1 MSLGIKRKKTAVA
14 EPKIHFSWK
23 EAKRQKS
30 LLIWSGIIV
39 IYGII
44 FYYLPLGGWLMA
56 FQNYRPIDG
65 LFHSE
70 FVGLQKFQQLFSDA
84 TFLRVIR
91 NTLAMGVINLVVTFV
106 TAIAFA
112 ILLNEVRNTIGKK
125 TVQTISYL
133 PHFLSWI
140 ILSGVLID
148 ILSPSTGIVNK
159 LIMAFGGQPAFFLGD
174 NRFFQ
179 GTMIVTDIWKEFG
192 FNTIV
197 YLAAITSIDPSL
209 YESAVMDGA
218 NRLQQIIH
226 ITLPGML
233 PIIMLMLL
241 LNIGSVMNANFDQ
254 IFNLYSPTV
263 YKTGDVLDTLVY
275 RIGLVNA
282 NYSLSTAIGIF
293 KSMVSMLLVGTSY
306 YSAYKFAGYR
316 IF

>member
-1 MSLGIKRKKTAVA
+1 MKEQKNIIITKRRPAQRLKQSM
-14 EPKIHFSWK
+14 PYYLM
-23 EAKRQKS
+23 
-30 LLIWSGIIV
+30 LLPGMV
-39 IYGII
+39 LLFI
-44 FYYLPLGGWLMA
+44 FNYLPLYGWKIA
-56 FQNYRPIDG
+56 FQKFIPAKG
-65 LFHSE
+65 LFGDQKW
-70 FVGLQKFQQLFSDA
+70 VGLYWFQYISKYPDFIRAL
-84 TFLRVIR
+84 R
-91 NTLAMGVINLVVTFV
+91 NTLMISLGKLALGIL
-106 TAIAFA
+106 IA
-112 ILLNEVRNTIGKK
+112 ILFSILINEIRNSRLKRTL
-125 TVQTISYL
+125 QTIVYL

>member
-1 MSLGIKRKKTAVA
+1 MKEQKNIIITKRRPAQRLKQSM
-14 EPKIHFSWK
+14 PYYLM
-23 EAKRQKS
+23 
-30 LLIWSGIIV
+30 LLPGMV
-39 IYGII
+39 LLFI
-44 FYYLPLGGWLMA
+44 FNYLPLYGWKIA
-56 FQNYRPIDG
+56 FQKFIPAKG
-65 LFHSE
+65 LFGDQKW
-70 FVGLQKFQQLFSDA
+70 VGLYWFQYISKYPDFIRAL
-84 TFLRVIR
+84 R
-91 NTLAMGVINLVVTFV
+91 NTLMISLGKLALGIL
-106 TAIAFA
+106 IA
-112 ILLNEVRNTIGKK
+112 ILFSILINEIRNSRLKR
-125 TVQTISYL
+125 TVQTIVYL

-159 LIMAFGGQPAFFLGD
+159 LIMAFGGQPAFFLGN

>member
-1 MSLGIKRKKTAVA
+1 MKEQKNIIITKRRPAQRLKQSM
-14 EPKIHFSWK
+14 PYYLM
-23 EAKRQKS
+23 
-30 LLIWSGIIV
+30 LLPGMV
-39 IYGII
+39 LLFI
-44 FYYLPLGGWLMA
+44 FNYLPLYGWKIA
-56 FQNYRPIDG
+56 FQKFIPAKG
-65 LFHSE
+65 LFGDQKW
-70 FVGLQKFQQLFSDA
+70 VGLYWFQYISKYPDFIRAL
-84 TFLRVIR
+84 R
-91 NTLAMGVINLVVTFV
+91 NTLMISLGKLALGIL
-106 TAIAFA
+106 IA
-112 ILLNEVRNTIGKK
+112 ILFSILINEIRNSRLKR
-125 TVQTISYL
+125 TVQTIVYL

-293 KSMVSMLLVGTSY
+293 KSMVSMLLVGPSY

>member
-1 MSLGIKRKKTAVA
+1 MKEQKNIIITKRRPAQRLKQSM
-14 EPKIHFSWK
+14 PYYLM
-23 EAKRQKS
+23 
-30 LLIWSGIIV
+30 LLPGMV
-39 IYGII
+39 LLFI
-44 FYYLPLGGWLMA
+44 FNYLPLYGWKIA
-56 FQNYRPIDG
+56 FQKFIPAKG
-65 LFHSE
+65 LFGDQKW
-70 FVGLQKFQQLFSDA
+70 VGLYWFQYISKYPDFIRAL
-84 TFLRVIR
+84 R
-91 NTLAMGVINLVVTFV
+91 NTLMISLGKLALGIL
-106 TAIAFA
+106 IA
-112 ILLNEVRNTIGKK
+112 ILFSILINEIRNSRLKR
-125 TVQTISYL
+125 TVQTIVYL

-233 PIIMLMLL
+233 PIIML
-241 LNIGSVMNANFDQ
+241 GSVMNANFDQ

>member
-1 MSLGIKRKKTAVA
+1 MKEQKNIIITKRRPAQRLKQSM
-14 EPKIHFSWK
+14 PYYLM
-23 EAKRQKS
+23 
-30 LLIWSGIIV
+30 LLPGMV
-39 IYGII
+39 LLFI
-44 FYYLPLGGWLMA
+44 FNYLPLYGWKIA
-56 FQNYRPIDG
+56 FQKFIPAKG
-65 LFHSE
+65 LFGDQKW
-70 FVGLQKFQQLFSDA
+70 VGLYWFQYISKYPDFIRAL
-84 TFLRVIR
+84 R
-91 NTLAMGVINLVVTFV
+91 NTLMISLGKLALGIL
-106 TAIAFA
+106 IA
-112 ILLNEVRNTIGKK
+112 ILFSILINEIRNSRLKR
-125 TVQTISYL
+125 TVQTIEYL

>member
-1 MSLGIKRKKTAVA
+1 MKEQKNIIITKRRPAQRLKQSV
-14 EPKIHFSWK
+14 PYYLM
-23 EAKRQKS
+23 
-30 LLIWSGIIV
+30 LLPGMV
-39 IYGII
+39 LLFI
-44 FYYLPLGGWLMA
+44 FNYLPLYGWKIA
-56 FQNYRPIDG
+56 FQKFIPAKG
-65 LFHSE
+65 LFGDQKW
-70 FVGLQKFQQLFSDA
+70 VGLYWFQYISKYPDFIRAL
-84 TFLRVIR
+84 R
-91 NTLAMGVINLVVTFV
+91 NTLMISLGKLALGIL
-106 TAIAFA
+106 IA
-112 ILLNEVRNTIGKK
+112 ILFSILINEIRNARLKR
-125 TVQTISYL
+125 TVQTIVYL

>member
-1 MSLGIKRKKTAVA
+1 MKEQKNIIITKRRPAQRLKQSMPYYLMLMPGMV
-14 EPKIHFSWK
+14 
-23 EAKRQKS
+23 
-30 LLIWSGIIV
+30 LLF
-39 IYGII
+39 I
-44 FYYLPLGGWLMA
+44 FNYLPLYGWKIA
-56 FQNYRPIDG
+56 FQKFIPAKG
-65 LFHSE
+65 LFGDQKW
-70 FVGLQKFQQLFSDA
+70 VGLYWFQYISKYPDFIRAL
-84 TFLRVIR
+84 R
-91 NTLAMGVINLVVTFV
+91 NTLMISLGKLALGIL
-106 TAIAFA
+106 IA
-112 ILLNEVRNTIGKK
+112 ILFSILINEIRNARLKR
-125 TVQTISYL
+125 TVQTIVYL

>member
-1 MSLGIKRKKTAVA
+1 MREQKNIIITKRRPAQRLKQSM
-14 EPKIHFSWK
+14 PYYLM
-23 EAKRQKS
+23 
-30 LLIWSGIIV
+30 LLPGMV
-39 IYGII
+39 LLFI
-44 FYYLPLGGWLMA
+44 FNYLPLYGWKIA
-56 FQNYRPIDG
+56 FQKFIPAKG
-65 LFHSE
+65 LFGDQKW
-70 FVGLQKFQQLFSDA
+70 VGLYWFQYISKYPDFIRAL
-84 TFLRVIR
+84 R
-91 NTLAMGVINLVVTFV
+91 NTLMISLGKLALGIL
-106 TAIAFA
+106 IA
-112 ILLNEVRNTIGKK
+112 ILFSILINEIRNSRLKR
-125 TVQTISYL
+125 TVQTIVYL

>member
-1 MSLGIKRKKTAVA
+1 MKEQKNIIITKRRPAQRLKQSM
-14 EPKIHFSWK
+14 PYYLM
-23 EAKRQKS
+23 
-30 LLIWSGIIV
+30 LLPGMV
-39 IYGII
+39 LLFI
-44 FYYLPLGGWLMA
+44 FNYLPLYGWKIA
-56 FQNYRPIDG
+56 FQKFIPAKG
-65 LFHSE
+65 LFGDQKW
-70 FVGLQKFQQLFSDA
+70 VGLYWFQYISKYPDFIRAL
-84 TFLRVIR
+84 R
-91 NTLAMGVINLVVTFV
+91 NTLMISLGKLALGIL
-106 TAIAFA
+106 IA
-112 ILLNEVRNTIGKK
+112 ILFSILINEIRNSRLKR
-125 TVQTISYL
+125 TVQTIVYL

-218 NRLQQIIH
+218 NLLQQIIH

>member
-1 MSLGIKRKKTAVA
+1 MKEQKNIIITKRRPAQRLKQSM
-14 EPKIHFSWK
+14 PYYLM
-23 EAKRQKS
+23 
-30 LLIWSGIIV
+30 LLPGMV
-39 IYGII
+39 LLFI
-44 FYYLPLGGWLMA
+44 FNYLPLYGWKIA
-56 FQNYRPIDG
+56 FQKFIPAKG
-65 LFHSE
+65 LFGDQKW
-70 FVGLQKFQQLFSDA
+70 VGLYWFQYISKYPDFIRAL
-84 TFLRVIR
+84 R
-91 NTLAMGVINLVVTFV
+91 NTLMISLGKLALGIL
-106 TAIAFA
+106 IA
-112 ILLNEVRNTIGKK
+112 ILFSILINEIRNSRLKR
-125 TVQTISYL
+125 TVQTIVYL

-241 LNIGSVMNANFDQ
+241 LNIGSGMNANIDQ

>member
-1 MSLGIKRKKTAVA
+1 MKEQKNIIITKRRPAQRLKQSA
-14 EPKIHFSWK
+14 PFYLM
-23 EAKRQKS
+23 
-30 LLIWSGIIV
+30 LLPGMV
-39 IYGII
+39 LLFI
-44 FYYLPLGGWLMA
+44 FNYLPLYGWKIA
-56 FQNYRPIDG
+56 FQKFIPAKG
-65 LFHSE
+65 LFGDQKW
-70 FVGLQKFQQLFSDA
+70 VGLYWFQYISKYPDFIRAL
-84 TFLRVIR
+84 R
-91 NTLAMGVINLVVTFV
+91 NTLMISLGKLALGIL
-106 TAIAFA
+106 IA
-112 ILLNEVRNTIGKK
+112 ILFSILINEIRNSRLKR
-125 TVQTISYL
+125 TVQTIVYL

>member
-1 MSLGIKRKKTAVA
+1 MKRRPAQRLKQSA
-14 EPKIHFSWK
+14 PFYLM
-23 EAKRQKS
+23 
-30 LLIWSGIIV
+30 LLPGMV
-39 IYGII
+39 LLFI
-44 FYYLPLGGWLMA
+44 FNYLPLYGWKIA
-56 FQNYRPIDG
+56 FQKFIPAKG
-65 LFHSE
+65 LFGDQKW
-70 FVGLQKFQQLFSDA
+70 VGLYWFQYISKYPDFIRAL
-84 TFLRVIR
+84 R
-91 NTLAMGVINLVVTFV
+91 NTLMISLGKLALGIL
-106 TAIAFA
+106 IA
-112 ILLNEVRNTIGKK
+112 ILFSILINEIRNSRLKR
-125 TVQTISYL
+125 TVQTIVYL

>member
-1 MSLGIKRKKTAVA
+1 MKEQKNIIITKRRPAQRLKQSM
-14 EPKIHFSWK
+14 PYYLM
-23 EAKRQKS
+23 
-30 LLIWSGIIV
+30 LLPGMV
-39 IYGII
+39 LLFI
-44 FYYLPLGGWLMA
+44 FNYLPLYGWKIA
-56 FQNYRPIDG
+56 FQKFIPAKG
-65 LFHSE
+65 LFGDQKW
-70 FVGLQKFQQLFSDA
+70 VGLYWFQYISKYPDFIRAL
-84 TFLRVIR
+84 R
-91 NTLAMGVINLVVTFV
+91 NTLMISLGKLALGIL
-106 TAIAFA
+106 IA
-112 ILLNEVRNTIGKK
+112 ILFSILINEIRNSRLKR
-125 TVQTISYL
+125 TVQTIVYL

-192 FNTIV
+192 FNTSV

>member
-1 MSLGIKRKKTAVA
+1 MKEQKNIIITKRRPAQRLKQSV
-14 EPKIHFSWK
+14 PFYLM
-23 EAKRQKS
+23 
-30 LLIWSGIIV
+30 LLPGMV
-39 IYGII
+39 LLFI
-44 FYYLPLGGWLMA
+44 FNYLPLYGWKIA
-56 FQNYRPIDG
+56 FQKFIPAKG
-65 LFHSE
+65 LFGDQKW
-70 FVGLQKFQQLFSDA
+70 VGLYWFQYISKYPDFIRAL
-84 TFLRVIR
+84 R
-91 NTLAMGVINLVVTFV
+91 NTLMISLGKLALGIL
-106 TAIAFA
+106 IA
-112 ILLNEVRNTIGKK
+112 ILFSILINEIRNSRLKR
-125 TVQTISYL
+125 TVQTIVYL

>member
-1 MSLGIKRKKTAVA
+1 MKEQKNIIITKRRPAQRLKQSM
-14 EPKIHFSWK
+14 PYYLM
-23 EAKRQKS
+23 
-30 LLIWSGIIV
+30 LLPGMV
-39 IYGII
+39 LLFI
-44 FYYLPLGGWLMA
+44 FNYLPLYGWKIA
-56 FQNYRPIDG
+56 FQKFIPAKG
-65 LFHSE
+65 LFGDQKW
-70 FVGLQKFQQLFSDA
+70 VGLYWFQYISKYPDFIRAL
-84 TFLRVIR
+84 R
-91 NTLAMGVINLVVTFV
+91 NTLMISLGKLALGIL
-106 TAIAFA
+106 TAILFS
-112 ILLNEVRNTIGKK
+112 ILINEIRNSRLKR
-125 TVQTISYL
+125 TVQTIVYL

>member
-1 MSLGIKRKKTAVA
+1 MKEQKNIIITKRRPAQRLKQSM
-14 EPKIHFSWK
+14 PYYLM
-23 EAKRQKS
+23 
-30 LLIWSGIIV
+30 LLPGMV
-39 IYGII
+39 LLFI
-44 FYYLPLGGWLMA
+44 FNYLPLYGWKIA
-56 FQNYRPIDG
+56 FQKFIPAKG
-65 LFHSE
+65 LF
-70 FVGLQKFQQLFSDA
+70 GDQKWVRLYWFQYISKYPDFIRAL
-84 TFLRVIR
+84 R
-91 NTLAMGVINLVVTFV
+91 NTLMISLGKLALGIL
-106 TAIAFA
+106 IA
-112 ILLNEVRNTIGKK
+112 ILFSILINEIRNSRLKR
-125 TVQTISYL
+125 TVQTIVYL

-148 ILSPSTGIVNK
+148 ILSPSIGIVNK

>member
-1 MSLGIKRKKTAVA
+1 MKEQKTIIITKRRPAQRLKQSM
-14 EPKIHFSWK
+14 PYYLM
-23 EAKRQKS
+23 
-30 LLIWSGIIV
+30 LLPGMV
-39 IYGII
+39 LLFI
-44 FYYLPLGGWLMA
+44 FNYLPLYGWKIA
-56 FQNYRPIDG
+56 FQKFIPAKG
-65 LFHSE
+65 LFGDQKW
-70 FVGLQKFQQLFSDA
+70 VGLYWFQYISKYPDFIRAL
-84 TFLRVIR
+84 R
-91 NTLAMGVINLVVTFV
+91 NTLMISLGKLALGIL
-106 TAIAFA
+106 IA
-112 ILLNEVRNTIGKK
+112 ILFSILINEIRNARLKR
-125 TVQTISYL
+125 TVQTIVYL

>member
-1 MSLGIKRKKTAVA
+1 MKEQKNIIITKRRPAQRLKQSM
-14 EPKIHFSWK
+14 PYYLM
-23 EAKRQKS
+23 
-30 LLIWSGIIV
+30 LLPGMV
-39 IYGII
+39 LLFI
-44 FYYLPLGGWLMA
+44 FNYLPLYGWKIA
-56 FQNYRPIDG
+56 FQKFIPAKG
-65 LFHSE
+65 LFGDQKW
-70 FVGLQKFQQLFSDA
+70 VGLYWFQYISKYPDFIRAL
-84 TFLRVIR
+84 R
-91 NTLAMGVINLVVTFV
+91 NTLMISLGKLALGIL
-106 TAIAFA
+106 IA
-112 ILLNEVRNTIGKK
+112 ILFSILINEIRNSRLKR
-125 TVQTISYL
+125 TVQTIVYL

-159 LIMAFGGQPAFFLGD
+159 LILAFGGQPAFFLGD

>member
-1 MSLGIKRKKTAVA
+1 MKEQKNIIITKRRPAQRLKQSM
-14 EPKIHFSWK
+14 PYYLM
-23 EAKRQKS
+23 
-30 LLIWSGIIV
+30 LLPGMV
-39 IYGII
+39 LLFI
-44 FYYLPLGGWLMA
+44 FNYLPLYGWKIA
-56 FQNYRPIDG
+56 FQKFIPAKG
-65 LFHSE
+65 LFGDQKW
-70 FVGLQKFQQLFSDA
+70 VGLYWFQYISKYPDFIRAL
-84 TFLRVIR
+84 R
-91 NTLAMGVINLVVTFV
+91 NTLMISLGKLALGIL
-106 TAIAFA
+106 IA
-112 ILLNEVRNTIGKK
+112 ILFSILINEIRNSRLKR
-125 TVQTISYL
+125 TVQTIVYL

>member
-1 MSLGIKRKKTAVA
+1 MKEQKNIIITKRRPAQRLKQSM
-14 EPKIHFSWK
+14 PYYLM
-23 EAKRQKS
+23 
-30 LLIWSGIIV
+30 LLPGMV
-39 IYGII
+39 LLFI
-44 FYYLPLGGWLMA
+44 FNYLPLYGWKIA
-56 FQNYRPIDG
+56 FQKFIPAKG
-65 LFHSE
+65 LFGDQKW
-70 FVGLQKFQQLFSDA
+70 VGLYWFQYISKYPDFIRAL
-84 TFLRVIR
+84 R
-91 NTLAMGVINLVVTFV
+91 NTLMISLGKLALGIL
-106 TAIAFA
+106 IA
-112 ILLNEVRNTIGKK
+112 ILFSILINEIRNSRLKR
-125 TVQTISYL
+125 TVQTIVYL

-218 NRLQQIIH
+218 HRLQQIIH

-293 KSMVSMLLVGTSY
+293 NSMVSMLLVGTSY

>member
-1 MSLGIKRKKTAVA
+1 MKEQKNIIITKRRPAQRLKQSM
-14 EPKIHFSWK
+14 PYYLM
-23 EAKRQKS
+23 
-30 LLIWSGIIV
+30 LLPGMV
-39 IYGII
+39 LLFI
-44 FYYLPLGGWLMA
+44 FNYLPLYGWKIA
-56 FQNYRPIDG
+56 FQKFIPAKG
-65 LFHSE
+65 LFGDQKW
-70 FVGLQKFQQLFSDA
+70 VGLYWFQYISKYPDFIRAL
-84 TFLRVIR
+84 R
-91 NTLAMGVINLVVTFV
+91 NTLMISLGKLALGIL
-106 TAIAFA
+106 IA
-112 ILLNEVRNTIGKK
+112 ILFSILINEIRNSRLKR
-125 TVQTISYL
+125 TVQTIVYL

-148 ILSPSTGIVNK
+148 ILSPSPGIVNK

>member
-1 MSLGIKRKKTAVA
+1 MKEQKNIIITKRRPAQRLKQSM
-14 EPKIHFSWK
+14 PYYLM
-23 EAKRQKS
+23 
-30 LLIWSGIIV
+30 LLPGMV
-39 IYGII
+39 LLFI
-44 FYYLPLGGWLMA
+44 FNYLPLYGWKIA
-56 FQNYRPIDG
+56 FQKFIPAKG
-65 LFHSE
+65 LFGDQKW
-70 FVGLQKFQQLFSDA
+70 VGLYWFQYISKYPDFIRAL
-84 TFLRVIR
+84 R
-91 NTLAMGVINLVVTFV
+91 NTLMISLGKLALGIL
-106 TAIAFA
+106 IA
-112 ILLNEVRNTIGKK
+112 ILFSILINEIRNSRLKR
-125 TVQTISYL
+125 TVQTIVYL

-254 IFNLYSPTV
+254 IFNLYSPTG

>member
-1 MSLGIKRKKTAVA
+1 MGLY
-14 EPKIHFSWK
+14 W
-23 EAKRQKS
+23 
-30 LLIWSGIIV
+30 
-39 IYGII
+39 
-44 FYYLPLGGWLMA
+44 
-56 FQNYRPIDG
+56 FQYISKYPDFIRA
-65 LFHSE
+65 L
-70 FVGLQKFQQLFSDA
+70 
-84 TFLRVIR
+84 R
-91 NTLAMGVINLVVTFV
+91 NTLMISLGKLALGIL
-106 TAIAFA
+106 IA
-112 ILLNEVRNTIGKK
+112 ILFSILINEIRNSRLKR
-125 TVQTISYL
+125 TVQTIVYL

>member
-1 MSLGIKRKKTAVA
+1 MKEQKNIIITKRRPAQRLKQSM
-14 EPKIHFSWK
+14 PYYLM
-23 EAKRQKS
+23 
-30 LLIWSGIIV
+30 LLPGMV
-39 IYGII
+39 LLFI
-44 FYYLPLGGWLMA
+44 FNYLPLYGWKIA
-56 FQNYRPIDG
+56 FQKFIPAKG
-65 LFHSE
+65 LFGDQKW
-70 FVGLQKFQQLFSDA
+70 VGLYWFQYISKYPDFIRAL
-84 TFLRVIR
+84 R
-91 NTLAMGVINLVVTFV
+91 NTLMISLGKLALGVLI
-106 TAIAFA
+106 A
-112 ILLNEVRNTIGKK
+112 ILFSILINEIRNSRLKR
-125 TVQTISYL
+125 TVQTIVYL

-148 ILSPSTGIVNK
+148 ILSPSSGIVNK

>member
-1 MSLGIKRKKTAVA
+1 MKEQKNIIIMKRRPAQRLKQSAPFYLMLLPGMVLLFIFNYLLLYGW
-14 EPKIHFSWK
+14 KI
-23 EAKRQKS
+23 
-30 LLIWSGIIV
+30 
-39 IYGII
+39 
-44 FYYLPLGGWLMA
+44 A
-56 FQNYRPIDG
+56 FQKFIPAKG
-65 LFHSE
+65 LFGDQKW
-70 FVGLQKFQQLFSDA
+70 VGLYWFQYISKYPDFIRAL
-84 TFLRVIR
+84 R
-91 NTLAMGVINLVVTFV
+91 NTLMISLGKLALGIL
-106 TAIAFA
+106 IA
-112 ILLNEVRNTIGKK
+112 ILFSILINEIRNSRLKR
-125 TVQTISYL
+125 TVQTIVYL

>member
-1 MSLGIKRKKTAVA
+1 MKEQKTIIITKRRPAQRLKQSV
-14 EPKIHFSWK
+14 PYYLM
-23 EAKRQKS
+23 
-30 LLIWSGIIV
+30 LLPGMV
-39 IYGII
+39 LLFI
-44 FYYLPLGGWLMA
+44 FNYLPLYGWKIA
-56 FQNYRPIDG
+56 FQKFIPAKG
-65 LFHSE
+65 LFGDQKW
-70 FVGLQKFQQLFSDA
+70 VGLYWFQYISKYPDFIRAL
-84 TFLRVIR
+84 R
-91 NTLAMGVINLVVTFV
+91 NTLMISLGKLALGIL
-106 TAIAFA
+106 IA
-112 ILLNEVRNTIGKK
+112 ILFSILINEIRNARLKR
-125 TVQTISYL
+125 TVQTIVYL

>member
-1 MSLGIKRKKTAVA
+1 MKEQKNIIITKRRPAQRLKQSM
-14 EPKIHFSWK
+14 PYYLM
-23 EAKRQKS
+23 
-30 LLIWSGIIV
+30 LLPGMV
-39 IYGII
+39 LLFI
-44 FYYLPLGGWLMA
+44 FNYLPLYGWKIA
-56 FQNYRPIDG
+56 FQKFIPAKG
-65 LFHSE
+65 LFGDQKW
-70 FVGLQKFQQLFSDA
+70 VGLYWFQYISKYPDFIRAL
-84 TFLRVIR
+84 R
-91 NTLAMGVINLVVTFV
+91 NTLLISLGKLALGIL
-106 TAIAFA
+106 IA
-112 ILLNEVRNTIGKK
+112 ILFSILINEIRNSRLKR
-125 TVQTISYL
+125 TVQTIVYL

>member
-1 MSLGIKRKKTAVA
+1 M
-14 EPKIHFSWK
+14 K
-23 EAKRQKS
+23 EQKNIIITTRRPAQRLKQS
-30 LLIWSGIIV
+30 MPYYLMLLPGMV
-39 IYGII
+39 LLFI
-44 FYYLPLGGWLMA
+44 FNYLPLYGWKIA
-56 FQNYRPIDG
+56 FQKFIPAKG
-65 LFHSE
+65 LFGDQKW
-70 FVGLQKFQQLFSDA
+70 VGLYWFQYISKYPDFIRAL
-84 TFLRVIR
+84 R
-91 NTLAMGVINLVVTFV
+91 NTLMISLGKLALGIL
-106 TAIAFA
+106 IA
-112 ILLNEVRNTIGKK
+112 ILFSILINEIRNSRLKR
-125 TVQTISYL
+125 TVQTIVYL

>member
-1 MSLGIKRKKTAVA
+1 MKEQKNIIITKRRPAQRLKQSM
-14 EPKIHFSWK
+14 PYYLM
-23 EAKRQKS
+23 
-30 LLIWSGIIV
+30 LLPGMV
-39 IYGII
+39 LLFI
-44 FYYLPLGGWLMA
+44 FNYLPLYGWKIA
-56 FQNYRPIDG
+56 FQKFIPAKG
-65 LFHSE
+65 LFGDQKW
-70 FVGLQKFQQLFSDA
+70 VGLYWFQYISKYPDFIRAL
-84 TFLRVIR
+84 R
-91 NTLAMGVINLVVTFV
+91 NTLMISLGKLALGIL
-106 TAIAFA
+106 IA
-112 ILLNEVRNTIGKK
+112 ILFSILINEIRNSRLKR
-125 TVQTISYL
+125 TVQTIVYL

-233 PIIMLMLL
+233 PIIMLILL

>member
-1 MSLGIKRKKTAVA
+1 MKEQKNIIITKRRPAQRLKQSV
-14 EPKIHFSWK
+14 PYYLM
-23 EAKRQKS
+23 
-30 LLIWSGIIV
+30 LLPGMV
-39 IYGII
+39 LLFI
-44 FYYLPLGGWLMA
+44 FNYLPLYGWKIA
-56 FQNYRPIDG
+56 FQKFIPAKG
-65 LFHSE
+65 LFGDQKW
-70 FVGLQKFQQLFSDA
+70 VGLYWFQYISKYPDFIRAL
-84 TFLRVIR
+84 R
-91 NTLAMGVINLVVTFV
+91 NTLMISLGKLALGIL
-106 TAIAFA
+106 IA
-112 ILLNEVRNTIGKK
+112 ILFSILINEIRNSRLKR
-125 TVQTISYL
+125 TVQTIVYL

-293 KSMVSMLLVGTSY
+293 KSMLLVGTSY

>member
-1 MSLGIKRKKTAVA
+1 MKEQKNIIITKRRPAQRLKQSM
-14 EPKIHFSWK
+14 PYYLM
-23 EAKRQKS
+23 
-30 LLIWSGIIV
+30 LLPGMV
-39 IYGII
+39 LLFI
-44 FYYLPLGGWLMA
+44 FNYLPLYGWKIA
-56 FQNYRPIDG
+56 FQKFIPAKG
-65 LFHSE
+65 LFGDQKW
-70 FVGLQKFQQLFSDA
+70 VGLYWFQYTSKYPDFIRAL
-84 TFLRVIR
+84 R
-91 NTLAMGVINLVVTFV
+91 NTLMISLGKLALGIL
-106 TAIAFA
+106 IA
-112 ILLNEVRNTIGKK
+112 ILFSILINEIRNSRLKR
-125 TVQTISYL
+125 TVQTIVYL

-159 LIMAFGGQPAFFLGD
+159 LIMVFGGQPAFFLGD

>member
-1 MSLGIKRKKTAVA
+1 MKEQKNIIITKRRPAQRLKQSM
-14 EPKIHFSWK
+14 PYYLM
-23 EAKRQKS
+23 
-30 LLIWSGIIV
+30 LLPGMV
-39 IYGII
+39 LLFI
-44 FYYLPLGGWLMA
+44 FNYLPLYGWKIA
-56 FQNYRPIDG
+56 FQKFIPAKG
-65 LFHSE
+65 LFGDQKW
-70 FVGLQKFQQLFSDA
+70 VGLYWFQYISKYPDFIRAL
-84 TFLRVIR
+84 R
-91 NTLAMGVINLVVTFV
+91 NTLMISLGKLALGIL
-106 TAIAFA
+106 IA
-112 ILLNEVRNTIGKK
+112 ILFSILINEIRNSRLKR
-125 TVQTISYL
+125 TVQTIVYL

-306 YSAYKFAGYR
+306 YSAL
-316 IF
+316 